1 MTYARSRLWLGI
13 SGVGFFTVLAA
24 AALVGAWPVRWL
36 PDQPASLLDEALA
49 LGALFVLYL
58 VVSWPLDYLGGHHL
72 PCRFSRLCQILPA
85 YLMSLARAG
94 FVQGAV
100 VVVVGLS
107 LLAAGRSAG
116 RAGALGVLAAWMIAL
131 VAGQARLAK
140 WVGGMNTAP
149 QDLGPVLAE
158 LQRLGL
164 AMPRVEVVAGID
176 PGFTGGWVGL
186 PGAERLIL
194 PAMWVRL
201 LPADLV
207 AAQIARRIGVLRSG
221 ARTRGLLAALAWNLT
236 GFGMA
241 SYLPGAGFETVA
253 QLVSTS
259 LGFTLWSFAGLLL
272 LPSVTRPAVIAAD
285 RFARERGVSEETLS
299 HLMVELDQMQDD
311 EPARHPWI
319 ERIFHPVPSV
329 TSRRAGREGAGGA
342 WQAAR
347 LALYLSW
354 PCFGLLARAVH
365 CNSGRPELWVLFP
378 SD

>member
-13 SGVGFFTVLAA
+13 SGVGLFTVLAA
-24 AALVGAWPVRWL
+24 TALVGAWPVRWL
-36 PDQPASLLDEALA
+36 PGQPAPLLDEAIA
-49 LGALFVLYL
+49 LGSLFILYL
-58 VVSWPLDYLGGHHL
+58 VVSWPFDYMGGHHL
-72 PCRFSRLCQILPA
+72 PCQFSRLCQILPA

-94 FVQGAV
+94 FVQGV
-100 VVVVGLS
+100 VVVFAGLS

-116 RAGALGVLAAWMIAL
+116 RAGALGTLAAWMIAL
-131 VAGQARLAK
+131 LASQGRLAQ
-140 WVGGMNTAP
+140 WVGGMKAAP
-149 QDLGPVLAE
+149 VDLGPVRAE
-158 LQRLGL
+158 VQRLGL
-164 AMPRVEVVAGID
+164 DMPPVEVVAGID

-186 PGAERLIL
+186 PGGERLIL
-194 PAMWVRL
+194 PAMWLRL
-201 LPADLV
+201 LPAPLV
-207 AAQIARRIGVLRSG
+207 AAQIARRTGVLRSG
-221 ARTRGLLAALAWNLT
+221 SRGRGILAAMGWNLT
-236 GFGMA
+236 GFGLA

-253 QLVSTS
+253 QLVTTS
-259 LGFTLWSFAGLLL
+259 LGFTLWSFLGLLL
-272 LPSVTRPAVIAAD
+272 LPSLSRPAVFAAD

-299 HLMVELDQMQDD
+299 LLMVELDQMQDD

-329 TSRRAGREGAGGA
+329 TSRRTGRGGFAGA

-347 LALYLSW
+347 LALFLSW

>member
-13 SGVGFFTVLAA
+13 SGVGLFTVLAA
-24 AALVGAWPVRWL
+24 TALVGAWPARWL
-36 PDQPASLLDEALA
+36 PDQPAAVLDEALA
-49 LGALFVLYL
+49 LGTLFILYM

-94 FVQGAV
+94 FVQGSV
-100 VVVVGLS
+100 VLVAGLS

-116 RAGALGVLAAWMIAL
+116 RAGALGALAAWMVAL

-140 WVGGMNTAP
+140 WVGGMKAAP
-149 QDLGPVLAE
+149 LDLGPVRAE
-158 LQRLGL
+158 VQRLGL
-164 AMPRVEVVAGID
+164 DMPPVEVVAGID

-186 PGAERLIL
+186 PGGERLIV
-194 PAMWVRL
+194 PAMWLRL
-201 LPADLV
+201 LPAHLV
-207 AAQIARRIGVLRSG
+207 AAQIVRRMGVLRSG
-221 ARTRGLLAALAWNLT
+221 ARTRGLLAAMVWNLT
-236 GFGMA
+236 GFGIA

-253 QLVSTS
+253 QLVTTS
-259 LGFTLWSFAGLLL
+259 LGFTLWSFLGLLL
-272 LPSVTRPAVIAAD
+272 LPSVTRPAVLAAD
-285 RFARERGVSEETLS
+285 RYARERGVSEETLS
-299 HLMVELDQMQDD
+299 TLMEELDQMQDD
-311 EPARHPWI
+311 EPARHRWI

-329 TSRRAGREGAGGA
+329 TSRRAGREGLVGA

-347 LALYLSW
+347 LALFLSW